1 MQWAEGGS
9 LDDLI
14 DTRLG
19 RPTHLP
25 AFPPSSPSSPSSPAP
40 SSPSPASPDHQS
52 PQGEHHHTT
61 EHRHQHSRSARIR
74 AFRALQR
81 APPEDKARL
90 REKLGLGAGSPGAGA
105 AGGGAAGTGAGGT
118 GAGAWKAV
126 HLFSAEEV
134 RGLFSDVV
142 EGLAFLVRVCSFFLS
157 FFALAGL
164 GCVLRFGFGFGR
176 EPFAKADH
184 DYYRFYLYY
193 CHCYCDY
200 ARTYVRYARRDVG
213 TRVQHDKS
221 ILHLDHKPGN
231 VLLTWDEG
239 KLMCVSLCVSFLFGG
254 ALPRCPLQ
262 LEYTLIFSAIVP
274 VTAPARCYL
283 ISGPRAT

>member
-25 AFPPSSPSSPSSPAP
+25 AFPPSSPTSPSSPAP

-90 REKLGLGAGSPGAGA
+90 REKLGLGAGSAGTG
-105 AGGGAAGTGAGGT
+105 AGGGGAGGT

-157 FFALAGL
+157 LRWLGRAVCCALGL
-164 GCVLRFGFGFGR
+164 GLGASRSQKLTMIIIVFICIIVIVIVTMR
-176 EPFAKADH
+176 E
-184 DYYRFYLYY
+184 RM
-193 CHCYCDY
+193 C
-200 ARTYVRYARRDVG
+200 G
-213 TRVQHDKS
+213 TRGGTWGRGYSTTSRSS
-221 ILHLDHKPGN
+221 I
-231 VLLTWDEG
+231 
-239 KLMCVSLCVSFLFGG
+239 S
-254 ALPRCPLQ
+254 
-262 LEYTLIFSAIVP
+262 
-274 VTAPARCYL
+274 
-283 ISGPRAT
+283 ISSRGTSS